1 MLGFPK
7 FVPSKRLFG
16 SLHGSQPS
24 GSLSKA
30 SVSRWAYRLPSSTA
44 TDVDIQPHRSM
55 TRITELWPANSHNE
69 CRNPPERGKPGN
81 SLVRSRCFAQPPGA
95 LRGKRKAKPHVT
107 PEQFEQLLELIQ
119 EPYASMAF
127 VAVWTGLRASEL
139 IGLKCE
145 DVGADSLTINERSFL
160 ASLPKPCCALS
171 IVDAVSKTVRGR
183 SLYLKSSSYQKDSR
197 IRGVPLPSI
206 ILNPLP

>member
-16 SLHGSQPS
+16 SLHGFPALWQPIE
-24 GSLSKA
+24 GQCVA
-30 SVSRWAYRLPSSTA
+30 VGVPPQALPLTSTF
-44 TDVDIQPHRSM
+44 DPHRSM

-127 VAVWTGLRASEL
+127 VAVWTGLRASEP

-145 DVGADSLTINERSFL
+145 DVGADSLTIAAAPGPR
-160 ASLPKPCCALS
+160 APC
-171 IVDAVSKTVRGR
+171 
-183 SLYLKSSSYQKDSR
+183 
-197 IRGVPLPSI
+197 
-206 ILNPLP
+206 IL